1 MLRPFLI
8 TILLLPFAAH
18 ARDWNVDSAKSTLG
32 FKGSYQKEAFS
43 GTFKKFDATI
53 TYDAADLSKARF
65 DVTVDLASADTA
77 SAERDDTLRGG
88 DFFATAKFPKAH
100 FATSSFTKTAD
111 GGIAAQG
118 TLTIRDQSKPV
129 TLKVTFAESANTAT
143 LDVDT
148 VLKRADFGLGA
159 GSDWTD
165 VGADVPVHGHLVL
178 TAK

>member
-1 MLRPFLI
+1 MRTLI
-8 TILLLPFAAH
+8 LATVLLLPAAAF
-18 ARDWNVDSAKSTLG
+18 ARDWNVDAAKSTLG
-32 FKGSYQKEAFS
+32 FKGSYQKEAFAGS
-43 GTFKKFDATI
+43 FKKFDATI
-53 TYDAADLSKARF
+53 TYDAADL
-65 DVTVDLASADTA
+65 ASADTS
-77 SAERDDTLRGG
+77 SAERDDTLKGS

-100 FATSSFTKTAD
+100 FVTSSFTKGAD
-111 GGIAAQG
+111 GAVTAQG

-129 TLKVTFAESANTAT
+129 ALKVAFTESGNTAT

-178 TAK
+178 NAK